1 MKGILTIIVLLILFF
16 VSFSPVLATGIW
28 DDVTCHEDAEATC
41 KACNLYQVINNVI
54 QMLAEL
60 TFAIGALMIVAG
72 GVMMM
77 VSAGNEERF
86 SQGKK
91 FITNA
96 VIGIVIAV
104 SAWVIVSELFHLI
117 AGGGLELPWETIPC

>member
-28 DDVTCHEDAEATC
+28 DDVTCHKAAEATC
-41 KACNLYQVINNVI
+41 KACDLYQVINNIV

-77 VSAGNEERF
+77 ISAGNEERF

-104 SAWVIVSELFHLI
+104 GSWIIVSELFHLM
-117 AGGGLELPWETIPC
+117 AGGGVALPWKTLPC

>member
-1 MKGILTIIVLLILFF
+1 M
-16 VSFSPVLATGIW
+16 
-28 DDVTCHEDAEATC
+28 
-41 KACNLYQVINNVI
+41 
-54 QMLAEL
+54 
-60 TFAIGALMIVAG
+60 MI
-72 GVMMM
+72 
-77 VSAGNEERF
+77 SAGNEERF

-117 AGGGLELPWETIPC
+117 AGGGVALPWKTLPC

>member
-1 MKGILTIIVLLILFF
+1 
-16 VSFSPVLATGIW
+16 
-28 DDVTCHEDAEATC
+28 
-41 KACNLYQVINNVI
+41 
-54 QMLAEL
+54 MLAEL

-117 AGGGLELPWETIPC
+117 TGGGLDLPWETIPC